1 MKGLKR
7 VLPFIRPYIWIAFFM
22 FITSVLPVI
31 MELIVP
37 RALRTVIDQG
47 ITPGDMAVIWR
58 GSAVMLV
65 TAVIGAIATLGQGY
79 CRAELSQGLAY
90 DLRNKLFAHIQTFS
104 FANLD
109 QMQTGQLMTRLS
121 SDVDMVRMFFS
132 AGLALLLRASLMITG
147 SVVLMAIIDWQ
158 LTLVMAVL
166 LPLAGVVIAV
176 VMRLAQPLF
185 VVVQQ
190 KLGALNTIV
199 QENLAGVQVVKAFV
213 RERYEIGRFQSYNDD
228 YMAQNITV
236 GQLMAVAL
244 PALTILTNL
253 GLVAVIWFGGQSAI
267 TGRLSVGELIAFNNY
282 LMIGMAPL
290 MLLGNI
296 LTMVSR
302 ADASAGRLWE
312 VVDTEPAVQTAV
324 SPHTSPTL
332 QGAITFDQVSF
343 HYNGGTEELQ
353 AAPENNP
360 PNSPRPPRPPR
371 LTSENGNG
379 RSGGQDVLIDV
390 SFTAKPGQR
399 VALLGATGS
408 GKSSLVNLIPRFYDA
423 NQGRITIDG
432 VDVRDWEP
440 EALRKHIGVV
450 LQQSTLFSGTVR
462 ENIAYGRPT
471 ATLDEVIAAAQAAQA
486 HDFIMALPEGYESW
500 VEERGANFSGGQKQ
514 RIAIAR
520 ALLVR
525 PGILILDDSTSA
537 VDMET
542 EAKIK
547 AALDELMSH
556 TTTFIVAQR
565 INSVLN
571 ADKILVLDRG
581 RITAAGT
588 HQELLM
594 SSPIY
599 QEIYHSQIG
608 RD

>member
-109 QMQTGQLMTRLS
+109 QMHTGQLMTRLS

-324 SPHTSPTL
+324 SPHTSATL

>member
-1 MKGLKR
+1 MKALKR
-7 VLPFIRPYIWIAFFM
+7 VLPFLRPYTWIAFFM
-22 FITSVLPVI
+22 LVTTVLPVV

-47 ITPGDMAVIWR
+47 ITPGDMAAIWR

-132 AGLALLLRASLMITG
+132 AGLALLLRAILMITG

-213 RERYEIGRFQSYNDD
+213 RERYEIGRFQRFNDD
-228 YMAQNITV
+228 YMTQNITV

-253 GLVAVIWFGGQSAI
+253 GLVAVIWFGGQAAI
-267 TGRLSVGELIAFNNY
+267 TGRLSVGQLIAFNNY

-290 MLLGNI
+290 MLLGNM

-324 SPHTSPTL
+324 SPHTSVTL
-332 QGAITFDQVSF
+332 QGAITFNHVSF

-353 AAPENNP
+353 AASENDP
-360 PNSPRPPRPPR
+360 PSSPRSPRPPRFIPA
-371 LTSENGNG
+371 NGNG
-379 RSGGQDVLIDV
+379 RSGGQDVLNDV
-390 SFTAKPGQR
+390 SFTAQPGQR
-399 VALLGATGS
+399 IALLGATGS

-423 NQGRITIDG
+423 HQGRITIDG

-486 HDFIMALPEGYESW
+486 HDFISALPEGYDSW

-588 HQELLM
+588 HQELLA

-599 QEIYHSQIG
+599 QEIYHSQLG

>member
-267 TGRLSVGELIAFNNY
+267 PGRLSVGELIAFNNY

-324 SPHTSPTL
+324 SPHTSATL
-332 QGAITFDQVSF
+332 QGAITFDHVSF